1 MAHYSAMKRNEVLI
15 HATSMNL
22 KNVNEND
29 QILYDFIYMKYQE
42 KANL

>member
-29 QILYDFIYMKYQE
+29 EISRKGKSVRLKVI
-42 KANL
+42 